1 MIVPMKKAYIVV
13 QAHNGRTMLRD
24 LRKAG
29 LLHINSE
36 QVQNQQ
42 IEQLQKRHDQMYAL
56 RNVILDLQDKK
67 HMPSQTE
74 VSDEVFYEL
83 LERYQGLLE
92 TKVKL
97 EEELKADSARI
108 EELKEW
114 GDFNPEEVK
123 QLSLE
128 GIKLYFYTISK
139 KDLKKL
145 DSSIQY
151 IELSPV
157 AGVQWCSRY
166 IHR

>member
-1 MIVPMKKAYIVV
+1 
-13 QAHNGRTMLRD
+13 
-24 LRKAG
+24 
-29 LLHINSE
+29 
-36 QVQNQQ
+36 
-42 IEQLQKRHDQMYAL
+42 MYAL

-97 EEELKADSARI
+97 EEEIKADSARI

-128 GIKLYFYTISK
+128 GIKFVL
-139 KDLKKL
+139 L
-145 DSSIQY
+145 
-151 IELSPV
+151 
-157 AGVQWCSRY
+157 
-166 IHR
+166 